1 MECIFR
7 GMKLEGIE
15 SLNDLLI
22 EEEFT
27 RDRVR
32 LKNLMV
38 IKNRIPEG
46 LVKIGN
52 NYSDE
57 MNTKLGS
64 LTHFYIGDNTFIPVE
79 EITVKTL
86 QNILKIAMG
95 RTEIVDYNKKLGISD
110 FDKESIMEIRRN
122 VSNVKLRNTYFRLI
136 NKDFF
141 TKDRM
146 FRFKM
151 TLDNKC
157 ERCGGVEEVK
167 HLLWE
172 CRETRKMWENYNTIL
187 GEVGLNN
194 FNIKEYNDVY
204 KFNGLG
210 ALNTIKLKLINEL
223 IQIVRPTHFSVER
236 IKKLIINLR
245 NTEKYIAVKNKI
257 DRKHEDRWKDLG
269 KISLKS

>member
-7 GMKLEGIE
+7 GIKLEGIE

-27 RDRVR
+27 RDRVS
-32 LKNLMV
+32 LKNLKV

-64 LTHFYIGDNTFIPVE
+64 LTHFYTGDNTFVPAR

-95 RTEIVDYNKKLGISD
+95 RTELVDYNKKLGISD
-110 FDKESIMEIRRN
+110 FDKESIMDIRRS

-146 FRFKM
+146 FRFRFKM
-151 TLDNKC
+151 ILDNKC
-157 ERCGGVEEVK
+157 ERCGGVEDVK

-172 CRETRKMWENYNTIL
+172 CSETKKMWENYNIVL

-194 FNIKEYNDVY
+194 FNIKEYNDLY

-223 IQIVRPTHFSVER
+223 IQIVRPTQFSVER

-245 NTEKYIAVKNKI
+245 NTEKYIAVKNKL
-257 DRKHEDRWKDLG
+257 DRKHENRWKDLG
-269 KISLKS
+269 KISL